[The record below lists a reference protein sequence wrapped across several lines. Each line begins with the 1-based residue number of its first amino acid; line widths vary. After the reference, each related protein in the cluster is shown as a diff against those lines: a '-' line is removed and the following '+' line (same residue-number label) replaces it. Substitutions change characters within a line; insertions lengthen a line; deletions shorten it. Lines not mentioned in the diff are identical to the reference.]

1 MIADHLV
8 CLQICPHEGCGRG
21 FARNFNM
28 QSHLKSHLGI
38 RDCEPSTSLPRSS
51 ELIADLD
58 PLPTVD
64 CPHCPKK
71 FSRRH
76 DRARHCAAVHD
87 SHIPNDHARSAHH
100 DEDEEELEG

>member
-1 MIADHLV
+1 
-8 CLQICPHEGCGRG
+8 
-21 FARNFNM
+21 M

-38 RDCEPSTSLPRSS
+38 RDCESPFPTFCRLENPSLTLRS
-51 ELIADLD
+51 
-58 PLPTVD
+58 PTVD

-87 SHIPNDHARSAHH
+87 SHIPNDHARSAH
-100 DEDEEELEG
+100 DEDEEAFEG